1 MVAIDVRDSGT
12 VLMLT
17 RSGAFGVS
25 RCSVEERAVDARARA
40 TTTNGTLDDKY
51 GDKSGDGSGDVPRLV
66 ASGCQV
72 EYGHGSAVEGRGYV
86 PVEADGSG
94 YSRNALARGPQTDGN
109 KVSCSEVTRSR
120 GGGAQCKTFTV
131 QYNL

>member
-25 RCSVEERAVDARARA
+25 RCSVEERAVDERAVA
-40 TTTNGTLDDKY
+40 TKTNGTFDDKY
-51 GDKSGDGSGDVPRLV
+51 GDKYGDGFGSNVPRLV
-66 ASGCQV
+66 ATGCQV
-72 EYGHGSAVEGRGYV
+72 EYAHGSAIEGRGYV

-109 KVSCSEVTRSR
+109 QVSSFGSHTESRRRS
-120 GGGAQCKTFTV
+120 AV
-131 QYNL
+131 